1 MDTGRYQLKFALKFA
16 ESGMR
21 KKMKGVTLLELMIVV
36 VIVSILAAIAYPSY
50 RQYVA
55 RAKRNEA
62 KAGLLQIATLQ
73 ERFYLQNNTY
83 SNNLMDLG
91 FPVAVNAVSSSGTYR
106 FNVTAANANTFAADA
121 AYLKTDPESTKCSAF
136 TIDGQGSKGS
146 TPYND
151 CWTNT
156 RR

>member
-1 MDTGRYQLKFALKFA
+1 
-16 ESGMR
+16 MR
-21 KKMKGVTLLELMIVV
+21 GVTLLELMIVV
-36 VIVSILAAIAYPSY
+36 VIISILTAIAYPSY

-62 KAGLLQIATLQ
+62 KGGLLQIATLQ

-83 SNNLMDLG
+83 TTDLTNLG
-91 FPVAVNAVSSSGTYR
+91 FAVAANAPSDTGTYV
-106 FNVTAANANTFAADA
+106 FNVTAANANTFAANA
-121 AYLKTDPESTKCSAF
+121 AYQNSDGELGKCATF
-136 TIDGQGSKGS
+136 TIDGQTTKGS
-146 TPYND
+146 APYND

>member
-1 MDTGRYQLKFALKFA
+1 
-16 ESGMR
+16 MR
-21 KKMKGVTLLELMIVV
+21 KYMKGVTLMELMIVV
-36 VIVSILAAIAYPSY
+36 VILSILAAIGYPSY

-73 ERFYLQNNTY
+73 ERFYLQNNSYTTD
-83 SNNLMDLG
+83 LTRLG
-91 FPVAVNAVSSSGTYR
+91 FTVAANAPSETGTYV
-106 FNVTAANANTFAADA
+106 FNVTAANANTFSAVA
-121 AYLKTDPESTKCSAF
+121 AYQNTDGELGKCAAF
-136 TIDGQGSKGS
+136 TIDGQQNKSS
-146 TPYND
+146 TPYTD